1 MMMLKKVKC
10 ESHNNK
16 FNTLEGDLIMTNFK
30 IVFKPESDEQS
41 ISPNRRGAQ

>member
-1 MMMLKKVKC
+1 MMMVKKVKC

-30 IVFKPESDEQS
+30 IVYKTYESEE
-41 ISPNRRGAQ
+41 